1 MVLKD
6 YFLQQILYKLDMS
19 RQLVRLAIEL
29 GEYGLLYHPR
39 PIIKGQVM
47 TDFIAICY
55 FKNDL

>member
-1 MVLKD
+1 
-6 YFLQQILYKLDMS
+6 MS
-19 RQLVRLAIEL
+19 GQLVRLAIEL

-55 FKNDL
+55 FENDL